1 MNDSVPRISTLPR
14 GWSARG
20 ATAVVFVSVLGVLL
34 FVDRVQ
40 MDRAIALDDERLR
53 ILAEEFAIQVSSEVV
68 QRLELTRGL
77 GAVAQADPDFAAD
90 RFDDLAS
97 SLGRDLPGLISL
109 QLAPGGVVRHVT
121 EPDRNS
127 AVIGLDLFSSAN
139 DSAAARAAV
148 FGRRMVIQGPFP
160 LTQGGTGVV
169 GRRPI
174 FRSGVTNVTG
184 SSDFWG
190 FATVVFSID
199 AIIEAAASEFIPE
212 DALFS
217 LVAGSSV
224 DVDGGSTSL
233 SSRGVRHVSV
243 SVALPE
249 GAVWR
254 VEVGRSGALPSELL
268 FWRPWLWALGL
279 MSTLLAGWAT
289 ARIFSFQSKLRT
301 QVDMAT
307 RELSSALRRAH
318 EAQESA
324 TSANS
329 AKSELLRR
337 VSHEFRTPLNAILG
351 YSEVLLDHTESGLS
365 EKQVRWIANIE
376 SSGRHLLSLV
386 NQLLK
391 FTRGEHSSDE
401 DTIGPLL
408 IVPIVSECIDLIRP
422 DAEARAIHIEVAL
435 DESNE
440 LPVMANITSLRQV
453 LLNLFSNA
461 VKYNREGGLIRVNAQ
476 TTSLGRL
483 RVTVE
488 DTGHGLSSDDQR
500 LVFEPFSRFTRG
512 ESPDVEGF
520 GLGLFITQDL
530 VRLMGGEV
538 GVTSQ
543 LGQGSMFWFEVP
555 LAE

>member
-1 MNDSVPRISTLPR
+1 M
-14 GWSARG
+14 
-20 ATAVVFVSVLGVLL
+20 VFVSVLGVLL

-40 MDRAIALDDERLR
+40 VDRAIALDDERLR
-53 ILAEEFAIQVSSEVV
+53 ILAEEFAIQVSSEVA
-68 QRLELTRGL
+68 QRLGLTRGL
-77 GAVAQADPDFAAD
+77 GAVAQANPDFAQD

-97 SLGRDLPGLISL
+97 SLGRDLPGVISL

-121 EPDRNS
+121 ESDRNR

-148 FGRRMVIQGPFP
+148 SGRRMVIQGPFP

-169 GRRPI
+169 GRQPI
-174 FRSGVTNVTG
+174 FRPGVTNITG

-190 FATVVFSID
+190 FATVVFSLD

-224 DVDGGSTSL
+224 DVAGGSTSL
-233 SSRGVRHVSV
+233 SSLGVRHVSV
-243 SVALPE
+243 PVSLPE
-249 GAVWR
+249 GVAWR
-254 VEVGRSGALPSELL
+254 VEVGRSGALPLELL

-279 MSTLLAGWAT
+279 LSALLASWVM
-289 ARIFSFQSKLRT
+289 ARIFSFQRT
-301 QVDMAT
+301 LHAQIDVAT
-307 RELSSALRRAH
+307 RELSSALRRAL
-318 EAQESA
+318 EAHESA
-324 TSANS
+324 TTANRT
-329 AKSELLRR
+329 KSDFLRR
-337 VSHEFRTPLNAILG
+337 LSHELRTPLNAILG
-351 YSEVLLDHTESGLS
+351 YSEVLLDQTESGLS
-365 EKQVRWIANIE
+365 EKQVRWIAHIE
-376 SSGRHLLSLV
+376 GSGRHLLSLV
-386 NQLLK
+386 NQILK
-391 FTRGEHSSDE
+391 LTRVEQGSDE
-401 DTIGPLL
+401 DTIEPLL
-408 IVPIVSECIDLIRP
+408 IAPIVSECIDLIRP
-422 DAEARAIHIEVAL
+422 DAEARALHIEIAL

-440 LPVMANITSLRQV
+440 LSVMANITSLRQV

-461 VKYNREGGLIRVNAQ
+461 VKYNREGGLIRVDAQ

-488 DTGHGLSSDDQR
+488 DTGCGLSSDDQR

-530 VRLMGGEV
+530 VRLMGGEL

-543 LGQGSMFWFEVP
+543 LGQGSVFWFEVP